1 VARANTKF
9 STYGTS
15 RVPGLALEAPLI
27 GAAQRVRSSPAWC
40 FRRLPGQRLRGG
52 ARRLGALP
60 AAGLGGR
67 DPLVGRGGGLDSVRS
82 ARGPDVRT
90 PAPLPDPLRLPP
102 NPVPSAAR
110 ARSFGRSP
118 RIDLAPVLD
127 AETLLG
133 FAPHFVPP
141 LASRFASR
149 FASPLA
155 SPFTPPLAPAGFAA
169 VRAEAGR
176 VGFAG
181 AFAGEDRLLAVEP
194 GFLAGAA
201 ARLAASFLGTNT
213 SLLGAG
219 GAGRQIT
226 SSLPIICTDAQPSA
240 LHSSFMIRARTSRS
254 SPRTLILINSC
265 EFNARS
271 ASATTASVR
280 PESPIMT
287 TGSRWCASARSARR
301 CAEVMTSAAR
311 AIVSSGTEGC
321 AAAGRVRDGEVER
334 GAFIGDPAIMTAR
347 ILLAP

>member
-15 RVPGLALEAPLI
+15 SVPRPARAARLI
-27 GAAQRVRSSPAWC
+27 GVGQLARSCPSQRFQRLPAQR
-40 FRRLPGQRLRGG
+40 FRGG

-67 DPLVGRGGGLDSVRS
+67 DPLVGRGGGLDSVLS

-90 PAPLPDPLRLPP
+90 PEALPDALRLPP

-127 AETLLG
+127 AETLPG

-141 LASRFASR
+141 LASPLASL
-149 FASPLA
+149 LA

-181 AFAGEDRLLAVEP
+181 VFAGEDRLLAVEP